1 MLSTCRLFADD
12 NSLQQSS
19 YDMFDIEY
27 KLYRDLQM
35 LEAWLKIQ
43 SIKDLSCLFSKES
56 YCTPTSFFQG
66 DKLECVPVYRR
77 LGSL

>member
-12 NSLQQSS
+12 NSLQLSS

-35 LEAWLKIQ
+35 
-43 SIKDLSCLFSKES
+43 
-56 YCTPTSFFQG
+56 
-66 DKLECVPVYRR
+66 
-77 LGSL
+77 